1 MASMIFI
8 KTMVK
13 MNEFVEHYDTL
24 FVTQNG
30 IYSDS
35 GKTTRSEN
43 MILSQLKMG
52 EHQSKYGALIADLNN
67 TLLKMQT
74 FSAKP
79 KMWSPDC

>member
-1 MASMIFI
+1 MMLI
-8 KTMVK
+8 KTMAK

-52 EHQSKYGALIADLNN
+52 EHHAKYRALMMIETMVTPTMVMEGLSLRNMM
-67 TLLKMQT
+67 TKG
-74 FSAKP
+74 
-79 KMWSPDC
+79 